1 MLLLLFAACQPTPGE
16 DITKNKGDS
25 NIMEIIEATPS
36 TAGKPAE
43 GTMDV
48 LQTARDWRERIAV
61 NDKVDILIDAKVC
74 VPPAAALPVIKIEPC
89 NYTRMALSQYLNVFF
104 PIPRSINASCFLPL
118 QRRR

>member
-1 MLLLLFAACQPTPGE
+1 MQRIFGFLVWFMLLLLFAACQPTPGE

-48 LQTARDWRERIAV
+48 LQNCPGDWRERIAV

-89 NYTRMALSQYLNVFF
+89 NYTRMALSQ
-104 PIPRSINASCFLPL
+104 
-118 QRRR
+118 

>member
-1 MLLLLFAACQPTPGE
+1 MQRIFGFLVWFMLLLLFAACQPTPGE

-48 LQTARDWRERIAV
+48 LQT
-61 NDKVDILIDAKVC
+61 
-74 VPPAAALPVIKIEPC
+74 
-89 NYTRMALSQYLNVFF
+89 
-104 PIPRSINASCFLPL
+104 
-118 QRRR
+118 